1 MSTTV
6 TPPLPLVIC
15 GPSGVGKGTLL
26 NHLLAT
32 IPDTFAFSVSHAT
45 RAPRPGE
52 ADGVHYNFTD
62 VPTVEGM
69 IEKGEFLEYA
79 EVHGNYYGT
88 SIKQLQQENKIVVLD
103 IDVQVRRG
111 GEGGERS
118 ESGARAERERD

>member
-1 MSTTV
+1 
-6 TPPLPLVIC
+6 
-15 GPSGVGKGTLL
+15 
-26 NHLLAT
+26 
-32 IPDTFAFSVSHAT
+32 
-45 RAPRPGE
+45 
-52 ADGVHYNFTD
+52 VHYNFTD